1 MKPRSYSSEGI
12 VMARR
17 DFGEADRILV
27 IYTKNY
33 GRISFIAKGVR
44 RPKSRKRGHIEVFN
58 HLRFQAAAGHGL
70 DIMTEAEVI
79 NDFKNIRSSLNKI
92 SLAYYVVEVV
102 SKITHESEPNPEL
115 FEYLLNTL
123 TKLSKVSKLKDLRI
137 KFVSDLLVM
146 MGYWPEDK
154 KLVNPD
160 DVLEEVS
167 ERQISSVRVGKRMLE
182 N

>member
-1 MKPRSYSSEGI
+1 
-12 VMARR
+12 MARR

-33 GRISFIAKGVR
+33 GRVSFIAKGVR

-58 HLRFQAAAGHGL
+58 YLRFQAAAGHGL

-79 NDFKNIRSSLNKI
+79 DDFKNIRSSLNKV
-92 SLAYYVVEVV
+92 SLAYYLVEVV

-115 FEYLLNTL
+115 FAYLLSTL

-146 MGYWPEDK
+146 MGYWPEGQ

-160 DVLEEVS
+160 EVLEEVS